1 MNARY
6 FVNTRDIIINYLI
19 NKLMQK
25 LGFPSYAIVVVNF
38 IQTLDKASVLKLI
51 ATNMGMNKYVIL
63 LIYILA
69 LI

>member
-1 MNARY
+1 LNARY